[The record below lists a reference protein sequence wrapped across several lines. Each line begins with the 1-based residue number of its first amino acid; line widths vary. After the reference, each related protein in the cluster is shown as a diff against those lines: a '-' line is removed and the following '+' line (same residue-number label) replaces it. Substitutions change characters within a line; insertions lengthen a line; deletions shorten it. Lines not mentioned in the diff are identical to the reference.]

1 MRLILLVALVLMLGP
16 RAASAFERRDSCTN
30 ALLCSDSF
38 CTGEVAV
45 VIDAMVLSAD
55 PYDIPNRRVRLEVFE
70 AIPAEALPLG
80 EIEVGADVYSVGPG
94 FVGTRT
100 VLFAREDAGQVV
112 LTTAVIDYDLD
123 QCFGGQR
130 ELGSIAAVVQSD
142 TCVEQ
147 LDAMEAVPAAS
158 KLVMCC
164 SCSTDADP
172 VGGLLPIALLVG
184 LRRVAAGLRRP
195 RRRASSGGGSRGPS
209 ADRARPCCDPR
220 GPSD

>member
-1 MRLILLVALVLMLGP
+1 MRLILLVVLALLVP
-16 RAASAFERRDSCTN
+16 RVADAAHEDSCGGSL
-30 ALLCSDSF
+30 ACSDSF
-38 CTGEVAV
+38 CTGEIAA

-55 PYDIPNRRVRLEVFE
+55 PYDIPNRKVRLEVFE
-70 AIPAEALPLG
+70 TVPADALPLG

-100 VLFAREDAGQVV
+100 VLFAREDAGQLI

-147 LDAMEAVPAAS
+147 LDAMEAVPATS
-158 KLVMCC
+158 KLLMCC

-172 VGGLLPIALLVG
+172 VGGLLPIALLLG
-184 LRRVAAGLRRP
+184 LRRAAAGLLRP
-195 RRRASSGGGSRGPS
+195 RRAAASGGGSRGPS
-209 ADRARPCCDPR
+209 ADRERPCCDPR